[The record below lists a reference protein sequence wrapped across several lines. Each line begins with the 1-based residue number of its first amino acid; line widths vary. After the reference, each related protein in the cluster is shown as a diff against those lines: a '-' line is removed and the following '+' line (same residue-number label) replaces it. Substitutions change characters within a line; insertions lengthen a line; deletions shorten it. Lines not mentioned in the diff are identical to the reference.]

1 MDDSYYW
8 MQLILNSGRW
18 YIWPMTLLIVCLL
31 FRKSINT
38 LIDKVI
44 KVKAKDFEV
53 EFSAKLATVR
63 REFKNHYSDKTMH
76 LQHDI
81 SEPFAQSCILANIN
95 PEAAVLVSWRELEL
109 TAITAAAIRQLP
121 ILGESLNRASGIAA
135 MKSLAPVYLSDSDK
149 DYYESIGDLVKLIRY
164 GELVDTKSANEFIEL
179 ASSLSEYITKQVINP
194 T

>member
-1 MDDSYYW
+1 
-8 MQLILNSGRW
+8 
-18 YIWPMTLLIVCLL
+18 MTLLIVCLL